1 MSFFDSAK
9 LPLRRKQSI
18 VDIQELEG
26 LWYVDWRIG
35 KIQLHSTFY
44 TRVDQACILW
54 SLLIIPMFL
63 TAQFVP
69 ISWSLQATVWSIL
82 SGIGLIAMVSWTS
95 YWVDVR
101 KVRWVLYC
109 WIVLMLFGVILT
121 DLSIFLGWGEVLVH
135 LCELWL
141 GLSTIGYLCT
151 GLGVRSRALILAGIL
166 HLLFIFVLPFVVA
179 WQFLCTG
186 ALMVFCLLL
195 LAEFQWDGL

>member
-1 MSFFDSAK
+1 MSFFDPIK

-18 VDIQELEG
+18 VNIQELEG
-26 LWYVDWRIG
+26 LWYVNWRIG
-35 KIQLHSTFY
+35 KIQVYSTFY

-63 TAQFVP
+63 TAQFMP

-82 SGIGLIAMVSWTS
+82 SLIGMIAMVSCTS
-95 YWVDVR
+95 YWVEVR
-101 KVRWVLYC
+101 QVKWVLYC
-109 WIVLMLFGVILT
+109 WIALMLFGVILT
-121 DLSIFLGWGEVLVH
+121 DLSIFLGWGEILVH
-135 LCELWL
+135 LCQLWL

-151 GLGVRSRALILAGIL
+151 GLAVRSRALMLTGIL
-166 HLLFIFVLPFVVA
+166 HLLFIFILPYIVA
-179 WQFLCTG
+179 WQFLGTG

>member
-1 MSFFDSAK
+1 MSFFNPAT

-18 VDIQELEG
+18 VDIQEIEG

-35 KIQLHSTFY
+35 NIQLHSTFY

-63 TAQFVP
+63 TAQFIP

-82 SGIGLIAMVSWTS
+82 SCIGIILMVSCTS
-95 YWVDVR
+95 YWVEVR

-109 WIVLMLFGVILT
+109 WIVLMTFGVILT
-121 DLSIFLGWGEVLVH
+121 DLSIFLGWGEILVH

-151 GLGVRSRALILAGIL
+151 GLGVRSRALMLAGIL